1 MLHITLNDTQ
11 CAELRQ
17 WARQAVGRV
26 SERAH
31 FVLLSHQGYSPPE
44 IGDLMG
50 YDAVTVRT
58 WLKAYQAH
66 ACAGLDDAPRTGR
79 PAKEPDLVAIVQAQ
93 AGQSPPT
100 MGYLQACW
108 TVALLVLH
116 LCQRLRIQ
124 VSPATVRR
132 ALHAARWAWKR
143 PKLAPAHRPDSHAA
157 QKQAKLAEILGDSA
171 GTIIAEDE
179 ADIHLLAVVRSMWQR
194 IGEQKRIP
202 TPGQNAKR
210 GVFGGLNVRTGEW
223 FYSITARKRGV
234 EFIAFLT
241 VLLTAY
247 PTGIIYV
254 IVDNASIHTSRAVK
268 HWLTLHTRLQLVY
281 LPTYSGHR
289 LNPVEKVWW
298 DLKDDIAANRCF
310 KSLVELEQA
319 VHCYFAG
326 FTQER
331 ALCLTNCEVTR
342 TAQQALAKSEKNF

>member
-11 CAELRQ
+11 VAELCQ

-44 IGDLMG
+44 IGRLMG
-50 YDAVTVRT
+50 YDAATVRT

-66 ACAGLDDAPRTGR
+66 ACAGLEDAPRSGR
-79 PAKEPDLVAIVQAQ
+79 PAKAPDLVAIVQAQ
-93 AGQSPPT
+93 TSQSPPT
-100 MGYLQACW
+100 MGYLQTCW

-116 LCQRLRIQ
+116 LYQRLRVH
-124 VSPATVRR
+124 VSSATVRR
-132 ALHAARWAWKR
+132 ALHAARLAWKR
-143 PKLAPAHRPDSHAA
+143 PKLAPARRPDPYTAE
-157 QKQAKLAEILGDSA
+157 KQAKLAEILGDSA

-179 ADIHLLAVVRSMWQR
+179 AEVHLLAVVRSMWQR

-210 GVFGGLNVRTGEW
+210 GVFGGLNLRTGEW
-223 FYSITARKRGV
+223 FYHITAHKRGV

-241 VLLTAY
+241 ALLTAY
-247 PTGIIYV
+247 PAGTIYV
-254 IVDNASIHTSRAVK
+254 IVDNASLHTSRAVK

-319 VHCYFAG
+319 VHRYFAG
-326 FTQER
+326 FTQAR

-342 TAQQALAKSEKNF
+342 TAQQALVKK